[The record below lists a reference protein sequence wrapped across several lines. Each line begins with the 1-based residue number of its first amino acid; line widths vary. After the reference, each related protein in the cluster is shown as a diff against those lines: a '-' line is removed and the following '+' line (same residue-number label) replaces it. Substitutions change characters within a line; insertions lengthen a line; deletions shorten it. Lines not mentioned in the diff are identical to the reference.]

1 MNQLQRTYITTISL
15 VRVCMHKEFYYV
27 SSYCV
32 SSLSPPPI
40 PFRAPLKIPTDIF
53 CFFFLMKRDDDV
65 TISIHSFKEKQIEH
79 NYVILLFSS
88 PLKDNANSVWKSHF
102 NSVLFLLLLSFQ
114 TKPSLKFVQE
124 SLSF

>member
-1 MNQLQRTYITTISL
+1 
-15 VRVCMHKEFYYV
+15 MHKEFYYV
-27 SSYCV
+27 SSYSV
-32 SSLSPPPI
+32 SSLPPPHLTAYLLPPPPPPPP

-65 TISIHSFKEKQIEH
+65 TISMHSFKEKQIEH

-102 NSVLFLLLLSFQ
+102 NSVLFL
-114 TKPSLKFVQE
+114 
-124 SLSF
+124 